1 MGEKPIRVAVVGLGF
16 MGGMHIAAL
25 QSIPSAQLVAVYS
38 RDERK
43 LSGDLSAVGGNLSG
57 AGGVY
62 DFSSVKKYRELED
75 VLNDREIDALDICL
89 PTDLHTDVTVSALQA
104 GKDVLVE
111 KPMALDLDSS
121 LRMVEASRSA
131 SRILMVAHVLRF
143 LPEYQAVSDILRS
156 GQYGAVRGGIF
167 RRRCAAPAWSGWLG
181 DPAKSGG
188 GVFDLLIHD
197 ADICLHLFGK
207 PEFVS
212 AIGYESLRNGIDI
225 IGARL
230 HYTNNMTV
238 EIAGGW
244 HHPKTFPFTME
255 YTVVTDEG
263 TIDFR
268 HETRPPTL
276 YARSGEESAL
286 PLGTRDGYAAEIEY
300 FVQCCQTRQE
310 PALCPPVQSA
320 EAVGLM
326 KLLLQSR
333 GANGNKLPCNF

>member
-1 MGEKPIRVAVVGLGF
+1 
-16 MGGMHIAAL
+16 MGGMHLAAL
-25 QSIPSAQLVAVYS
+25 QSIPAARLVAVYS

-57 AGGVY
+57 AGGIY
-62 DFSSVKKYRELED
+62 DFSSLKKYRNLED
-75 VLNDREIDALDICL
+75 ILNDREIDAVDICL
-89 PTDLHTDVTVSALQA
+89 PTNLHADVTVAALLA

-121 LRMVEASRSA
+121 LRMLEASRSA

-143 LPEYQAVSDILRS
+143 FPEYQVLSNAIAS
-156 GQYGAVRGGIF
+156 GQYGSVRGAIF

-197 ADICLHLFGK
+197 ADICLHVFGK
-207 PEFVS
+207 PESVS
-212 AIGYESLRNGIDI
+212 AIGYESLSDGIDI
-225 IGARL
+225 ISARL
-230 HYTNNMTV
+230 HYKNALTI
-238 EIAGGW
+238 ELAGGW

-255 YTVVTDEG
+255 YTVVMDEG

-268 HETRPPTL
+268 HETRAPTL
-276 YARSGEESAL
+276 YTRTGDETAI

-300 FVQCCQTRQE
+300 FVQCCQSRHQPTLCL
-310 PALCPPVQSA
+310 PAESA
-320 EAVGLM
+320 AAVGLM

-333 GANGNKLPCNF
+333 EENGTSIAWHL

>member
-1 MGEKPIRVAVVGLGF
+1 MPEKPLRVAVVGLGF
-16 MGGMHIAAL
+16 MGGMHISAL
-25 QSIPSAQLVAVYS
+25 QSIPGAELVAVYS

-43 LSGDLSAVGGNLSG
+43 LSGDLSDVGGNVIG

-62 DFSSVKKYRELED
+62 DFSSLKRYRDLEGI
-75 VLNDREIDALDICL
+75 LNDPEIDALDICL
-89 PTDLHTDVTVSALQA
+89 PTNLHADVTVAALVA

-121 LRMVEASRSA
+121 LRMSEASRSA

-143 LPEYQAVSDILRS
+143 LPVYQVLLDAVAS
-156 GQYGAVRGGIF
+156 GSYGSVRGAIF
-167 RRRCAAPAWSGWLG
+167 RRRCAAPSWSGWLG

-197 ADICLHLFGK
+197 VDMCLHLFGR
-207 PEFVS
+207 PESVS
-212 AIGYESLRNGIDI
+212 AIGYESLSDSIDI
-225 IGARL
+225 ISGRL
-230 HYTNNMTV
+230 HYPNNLAI

-255 YTVVTDEG
+255 YTVVMDEG

-276 YARSGEESAL
+276 YARSGDETAL
-286 PLGTRDGYAAEIEY
+286 TLGTRDGYAAEIEY
-300 FVQCCQTRQE
+300 FVQCCQTRQQ
-310 PALCPPVQSA
+310 PTLCPPAESA
-320 EAVGLM
+320 QAVGLM

-333 GANGNKLPCNF
+333 RENGSTIACKL

>member
-1 MGEKPIRVAVVGLGF
+1 

-25 QSIPSAQLVAVYS
+25 QSIPAARLVAVYS

-62 DFSSVKKYRELED
+62 DFSGLKKYRNLED
-75 VLNDREIDALDICL
+75 ILNDPEIDAVDICL
-89 PTDLHTDVTVSALQA
+89 PTNLHADATVAALLA

-121 LRMVEASRSA
+121 LRMLEASRST

-143 LPEYQAVSDILRS
+143 FPVYQVLSDAIAS
-156 GQYGAVRGGIF
+156 GRYGSVRGAIF

-207 PEFVS
+207 PESVS
-212 AIGYESLRNGIDI
+212 AIGYESLKDGIDI
-225 IGARL
+225 ISARL
-230 HYTNNMTV
+230 QYANDV
-238 EIAGGW
+238 AIELAGGW
-244 HHPKTFPFTME
+244 HHPKTFPFSME

-276 YARSGEESAL
+276 YSRTGNETAL
-286 PLGTRDGYAAEIEY
+286 TLGTRDGYAAELEY
-300 FVQCCQTRQE
+300 FVQCCQMRQQ
-310 PALCPPVQSA
+310 PTLCPAAESA

-333 GANGNKLPCNF
+333 GENGSPVACKL

>member
-1 MGEKPIRVAVVGLGF
+1 MPEKPIRVAVVGLGF

-25 QSIPSAQLVAVYS
+25 QSIPAAQLVAVYS

-62 DFSSVKKYRELED
+62 DFSSLKKYRNVED
-75 VLNDREIDALDICL
+75 VLNDPEIDALDICL
-89 PTDLHTDVTVSALQA
+89 PTNLHADVTVAGLLA

-111 KPMALDLDSS
+111 KPMALDFDSS
-121 LRMVEASRSA
+121 LRMLEASRSA

-143 LPEYQAVSDILRS
+143 FPVYQVLSDAIAS
-156 GQYGAVRGGIF
+156 GRYGAVRGGIF

-181 DPAKSGG
+181 DPTKSGG

-207 PEFVS
+207 PESVS
-212 AIGYESLRNGIDI
+212 AIGYESPPDGIDI

-230 HYTNNMTV
+230 HYANALTI
-238 EIAGGW
+238 ELAGGW
-244 HHPKTFPFTME
+244 HHPKTFPFSME
-255 YTVVTDEG
+255 YTVVTEEG

-276 YARSGEESAL
+276 YARTGDETAL
-286 PLGTRDGYAAEIEY
+286 TLGTRDGYAAEIEY
-300 FVQCCQTRQE
+300 FVQCCQTRQQ
-310 PALCPPVQSA
+310 PTLCPPNQSA

-333 GANGNKLPCNF
+333 QENGTKIVCKF

>member
-1 MGEKPIRVAVVGLGF
+1 MSEKPIRVAVVGLGF
-16 MGGMHIAAL
+16 MGGMHVAGL
-25 QSIPSAQLVAVYS
+25 QSIPSAQVVAVYS

-43 LSGDLSAVGGNLSG
+43 LSGDLSEVGGNLSG

-62 DFSSVKKYRELED
+62 DFSSLKKYRNIED
-75 VLNDREIDALDICL
+75 VINDGEIDALDICL
-89 PTDLHTDVTVSALQA
+89 PTNLHADVTVAALLA

-121 LRMVEASRSA
+121 LRMVEAARST

-143 LPEYQAVSDILRS
+143 FPQYQALAELIRS
-156 GQYGAVRGGIF
+156 GQYGTVRGGTF

-188 GVFDLLIHD
+188 GAFDLLIHD

-207 PEFVS
+207 PDFVS
-212 AIGYESLRNGIDI
+212 AVGYESLPDGIDV

-230 HYTNNMTV
+230 SYPNDLTI
-238 EIAGGW
+238 ELAGGW
-244 HHPKTFPFTME
+244 HHPKAFPFSME
-255 YTVVTDEG
+255 YTVVTDKG
-263 TIDFR
+263 TVDFR

-276 YARSGEESAL
+276 YASSGVESPL

-300 FVQCCQTRQE
+300 FIQCCETRQA

-320 EAVGLM
+320 QAVGLM
-326 KLLLQSR
+326 KLLLESR
-333 GANGNKLPCNF
+333 RKNGEKLECKF

>member
-1 MGEKPIRVAVVGLGF
+1 MADQPVRVAVVGLGF
-16 MGGMHIAAL
+16 MGSMHIAAL
-25 QSIPSAQLVAVYS
+25 QSIPHAQLVAVYS

-43 LSGDLSAVGGNLSG
+43 LSGDLSEVGGNLSG

-62 DFSSVKKYRELED
+62 DFSALRKYRNLED
-75 VLNDREIDALDICL
+75 LLNDPEIDAFDICL
-89 PTDLHTDVTVSALQA
+89 PTNLHADVTVGALFA

-121 LRMVEASRSA
+121 LRMLEASRSA

-143 LPEYQAVSDILRS
+143 FPAYQALSDTIRS
-156 GQYGAVRGGIF
+156 GQYGSVRGGIF

-181 DPAKSGG
+181 DPASSGG

-197 ADICLHLFGK
+197 ADIFLHLFGK
-207 PEFVS
+207 PNSVS
-212 AIGYESLRNGIDI
+212 AIGYESLPDGIDI

-230 HYTNNMTV
+230 HYTNDVTI
-238 EIAGGW
+238 ELAGGW
-244 HHPKTFPFTME
+244 HHPKSFPFTME
-255 YTVVTDEG
+255 YTVVMDEG

-276 YARSGEESAL
+276 YGSTGDETAL
-286 PLGTRDGYAAEIEY
+286 TLGTRDGYAAEIEY
-300 FVQCCQTRQE
+300 FVQCCQTRQ
-310 PALCPPVQSA
+310 PPTLCPPAESA
-320 EAVGLM
+320 QAVGLT

-333 GANGNKLPCNF
+333 RENGIKIACKF

>member
-1 MGEKPIRVAVVGLGF
+1 

-25 QSIPSAQLVAVYS
+25 QSIPAAQLVAVYS

-43 LSGDLSAVGGNLSG
+43 LAGDLSAVGGNLSG

-62 DFSSVKKYRELED
+62 DFSSLKKYRNIED
-75 VLNDREIDALDICL
+75 VLNDPEIDALDICL
-89 PTDLHTDVTVSALQA
+89 PTNLHADVTVTGLLA

-143 LPEYQAVSDILRS
+143 LPEYQVLSDAIAS
-156 GQYGAVRGGIF
+156 GQYGSVRGGIF

-181 DPAKSGG
+181 DPGKSGG

-207 PEFVS
+207 PESVS
-212 AIGYESLRNGIDI
+212 AIGYESLPDGIDI
-225 IGARL
+225 MSARL
-230 HYTNNMTV
+230 HYPNALTI
-238 EIAGGW
+238 ELAGGW

-263 TIDFR
+263 TVDFR

-276 YARSGEESAL
+276 YARTGDETAL
-286 PLGTRDGYAAEIEY
+286 ALGTRDGYAAEIEY
-300 FVQCCQTRQE
+300 FVHCCQTRQQ
-310 PALCPPVQSA
+310 PTLCPPAQSA

-326 KLLLQSR
+326 KLLLESR
-333 GANGNKLPCNF
+333 GENGSTIACKL

>member
-1 MGEKPIRVAVVGLGF
+1 MAEQPVRVAVVGLGF
-16 MGGMHIAAL
+16 MGGMHVAGL
-25 QSIPSAQLVAVYS
+25 QSVPAAQLVAVYS

-57 AGGVY
+57 AGGAY
-62 DFSSVKKYRELED
+62 DFSALKKYRNIRE
-75 VLNDREIDALDICL
+75 VLDDPEIDALDICL
-89 PTDLHTDVTVSALQA
+89 PTNLHADVSIAALLA

-111 KPMALDLDSS
+111 KPMALDPDSS
-121 LRMVEASRSA
+121 LRMLEASRSA

-143 LPEYQAVSDILRS
+143 LPEYQALSEAIAS
-156 GQYGAVRGGIF
+156 GQYGSVRGAIF
-167 RRRCAAPAWSGWLG
+167 RRRWAAPAWSGWLG

-197 ADICLHLFGK
+197 AEICLHLFGD
-207 PEFVS
+207 PESVS
-212 AIGYESLRNGIDI
+212 AIGYESLRDGIDI

-230 HYTNNMTV
+230 HYPNALTV

-244 HHPKTFPFTME
+244 HHPKTFPFAME

-276 YARSGEESAL
+276 YARTGDETAL
-286 PLGTRDGYAAEIEY
+286 TLGTRDGYAAEIEY
-300 FVQCCQTRQE
+300 FVRCCQTREQ
-310 PALCPPVQSA
+310 PTLCPPAESA
-320 EAVGLM
+320 KAVGLM
-326 KLLLQSR
+326 KLLLESR
-333 GANGNKLPCNF
+333 QKGGTKIACRL

>member
-1 MGEKPIRVAVVGLGF
+1 MTERPVRVAVVGLGF
-16 MGGMHIAAL
+16 MGSMHIAAM
-25 QSIPSAQLVAVYS
+25 QSIPAAQLVAVYS

-62 DFSSVKKYRELED
+62 DFSSLKKYRNVQE
-75 VLNDREIDALDICL
+75 VLNDPEIDAIDICL
-89 PTDLHTDVTVSALQA
+89 PTNLHADVTVAALVA

-121 LRMVEASRSA
+121 LRMLEASRSA

-143 LPEYQAVSDILRS
+143 FPIYQSLSDVIAS
-156 GQYGAVRGGIF
+156 GQYGSVRGGIF

-197 ADICLHLFGK
+197 ADISLHLFGK
-207 PEFVS
+207 PESVS
-212 AIGYESLRNGIDI
+212 AIGYQALPDGIDVVS
-225 IGARL
+225 ARL
-230 HYTNNMTV
+230 QYANGLTI
-238 EIAGGW
+238 ELAGGW
-244 HHPKTFPFTME
+244 HHPKAFPFTME
-255 YTVVTDEG
+255 YTVVTDQG

-268 HETRPPTL
+268 HETRPPTM
-276 YARSGEESAL
+276 YTRNGDETAL

-310 PALCPPVQSA
+310 PTFCAPAQSA

-333 GANGNKLPCNF
+333 AENGKRIGCR

>member
-1 MGEKPIRVAVVGLGF
+1 

-25 QSIPSAQLVAVYS
+25 QSIPAAQLVAVYS
-38 RDERK
+38 RDEQK

-62 DFSSVKKYRELED
+62 DFSSLRRYRDLED
-75 VLNDREIDALDICL
+75 LLNDPDIDALDICL
-89 PTDLHTDVTVSALQA
+89 PTNLHADVTVAALFA

-111 KPMALDLDSS
+111 KPMALDFDSS

-143 LPEYQAVSDILRS
+143 FPEYQALSDAVSS
-156 GQYGAVRGGIF
+156 GQYGSVRGAIF

-207 PEFVS
+207 PDSVS
-212 AIGYESLRNGIDI
+212 AVGYESLQKGIDV

-230 HYTNNMTV
+230 HYANALTI
-238 EIAGGW
+238 ELAGGW
-244 HHPKTFPFTME
+244 HHPKGFPFTME
-255 YTVVTDEG
+255 YTVVADEG

-276 YARSGEESAL
+276 YSGAGDETAL

-300 FVQCCQTRQE
+300 FVQCCQTRQQ
-310 PALCPPVQSA
+310 PTLCPPVESA

-326 KLLLQSR
+326 KLLLRSR
-333 GANGNKLPCNF
+333 AENGTSIACKF

>member
-1 MGEKPIRVAVVGLGF
+1 MAEKPVRVAVVGLGF
-16 MGGMHIAAL
+16 MGGMHTAAL
-25 QSIPSAQLVAVYS
+25 QSIPAAQLVAVHS

-43 LSGDLSAVGGNLSG
+43 LSGDLSAVEGNLSG

-62 DFSSVKKYRELED
+62 DFSSVKKYRKVED
-75 VLNDREIDALDICL
+75 LLNDPEIDAVDICL
-89 PTDLHTDVTVSALQA
+89 PTNLHADVTVAALLA

-121 LRMVEASRSA
+121 LRMLEASRSA

-143 LPEYQAVSDILRS
+143 FPAYQSLSDVIAS
-156 GQYGAVRGGIF
+156 GQYGSVRGGIF

-181 DPAKSGG
+181 DPIKSGG

-197 ADICLHLFGK
+197 ADISLHLFGK
-207 PEFVS
+207 PESVS
-212 AIGYESLRNGIDI
+212 AIGYESLKDGIDI

-230 HYTNNMTV
+230 HYPNALTV
-238 EIAGGW
+238 ELAGGW
-244 HHPKTFPFTME
+244 HHPKSFPFSME
-255 YTVVTDEG
+255 YTVVMEEG
-263 TIDFR
+263 TVDFR

-276 YARSGEESAL
+276 YARSGDETAL
-286 PLGTRDGYAAEIEY
+286 TLGTRDGYAAEIEY
-300 FVQCCQTRQE
+300 FVQCCQTRQR
-310 PALCPPVQSA
+310 PTLCPPDQSA

-333 GANGNKLPCNF
+333 GENGSRVACKF